1 MEYVEQS
8 HSSMNTLELWA
19 KKVTE
24 SCSEKACDQVVNE
37 VKQLHTEWESMQS
50 RVAEAKLQLE
60 SHRMQLADYDDAL
73 KRELAW
79 MQDVERY
86 FADAVELPADL
97 ADKKSRLQ
105 RTKVRNFCFKLQV
118 LIVWSVIILM
128 CKGTVECCVIFHI

>member
-8 HSSMNTLELWA
+8 HSLMNTLELWA

-24 SCSEKACDQVVNE
+24 RCSEEACDRVVNE